1 MIEPARDV
9 SGNCVIYT
17 GAELAWVANQVNQG
31 HAITGIKIAKDIDLG
46 NQPWTPIGYGTYFT
60 GKIDGQGYHIYNMYI
75 NKSDLTEKSN
85 FAGFIGGTNSESCDI
100 ININLSGKSTF
111 PHQWLRKPRSDHSS
125 AKPMP

>member
-17 GAELAWVANQVNQG
+17 GAELAWVANQINQG
-31 HAITGIKIAKDIDLG
+31 HAITGIKLQKDIDLG

-60 GKIDGQGYHIYNMYI
+60 GKLNGQGYHIYNMYI

-85 FAGFIGGTNSESCDI
+85 FAWFRMDVTTAESCDI
-100 ININLSGKSTF
+100 LNINLSGKIDIPSI
-111 PHQWLRKPRSDHSS
+111 HNSENSS
-125 AKPMP
+125 RIIHW